1 MKKIARSALLAFPL
15 LIRPTLETTS
25 CGHGMW
31 VEDSC
36 RTEAELD
43 PKRIDRTRW
52 KHIPLGALALICLFF
67 EPTTAKLLQC
77 QEPPVEQQVSIPFTT
92 AYGNVDVALL
102 LVQASI
108 NGKPATLI
116 FDTGAQFLTITPELA
131 EGLQPIGTAE
141 HIGLGVKTISSRVI
155 VPVKLG
161 GVTLPHC
168 AAETQDLSGL
178 SDGLGVKIDGLIGES
193 VLSRFKAVTIDYTN
207 HMVDFVG
214 I

>member
-1 MKKIARSALLAFPL
+1 MEKIARSALLAFPL
-15 LIRPTLETTS
+15 LIRPKLGTTS

-31 VEDSC
+31 AEDNR
-36 RTEAELD
+36 RTEAKLH

-52 KHIPLGALALICLFF
+52 KYTRLGWLALICLFF
-67 EPTTAKLLQC
+67 EPTTAKLSQC
-77 QEPPVEQQVSIPFTT
+77 QEPPVDQQVSIPFTT
-92 AYGNVDVALL
+92 TYGNVDVPLL

-131 EGLQPIGTAE
+131 EGLQPTGTAE

-161 GVTLPHC
+161 RIALPHC

-193 VLSRFKAVTIDYTN
+193 VLSQFKAVTIDYAN
-207 HMVDFVG
+207 HVVDFAG